1 VFGYN
6 GFGRVFGSSGPAGGG
21 PGGFGPG
28 GGPPG
33 GGPLGPGGFGPGGFG
48 PGGFGGRGG
57 VDEFGGT
64 PGIGR
69 LFNMGMG
76 DQVMWLSLLAGA
88 ALVSGAV
95 VVLRRRRGSD
105 RASAASLVTFG
116 VWAITGYALFAFSSG
131 IFHNYYV
138 SAIAPALAALVGIGA
153 GLVLNGGRVSK
164 VVAALAMAGT
174 AAIEL
179 VLIRRVQVDEWLRVV
194 APLVMLIA
202 AAALAA
208 WAIWP
213 SLGRWRHALI
223 GGGVLAAL
231 LAPAMWVGSAL
242 THAETATFPD
252 ARPGETSAGFDP
264 GGPGGGGPGGGPG
277 GFGAG
282 LDAATI
288 AFLEA
293 HTTTERWIVA
303 VASSQEASAPIIDGH
318 SVMSMGGFSGT
329 DPAMTPDRLAS
340 LVRAGELRFISA
352 GGPVGGPG
360 GFGGPGGPA
369 GPGGFGGAS
378 SITNVVAE
386 ACTAVDDAA
395 VSSTIY
401 DCAGA
406 ADAISRA
413 GDQ

>member
-1 VFGYN
+1 
-6 GFGRVFGSSGPAGGG
+6 
-21 PGGFGPG
+21 
-28 GGPPG
+28 
-33 GGPLGPGGFGPGGFG
+33 
-48 PGGFGGRGG
+48 
-57 VDEFGGT
+57 
-64 PGIGR
+64 
-69 LFNMGMG
+69 MGMG

-88 ALVSGAV
+88 ALVAGGVIAM
-95 VVLRRRRGSD
+95 RRRREGAE

-116 VWAITGYALFAFSSG
+116 VWAVTGYALFAFSSG

-138 SAIAPALAALVGIGA
+138 SAIAPAMAALVGIGA
-153 GLVLNGGRVSK
+153 GLVLNGGRASK
-164 VVAALAMAGT
+164 VVAAVAMAGT

-179 VLIRRVQVDEWLRVV
+179 VLIRRVEADEWLRVV
-194 APLVMLIA
+194 APLVMLLA

-252 ARPGETSAGFDP
+252 ARPGETASGFDP

-303 VASSQEASAPIIDGH
+303 VASSQEASAAIIDGH

-329 DPAMTPDRLAS
+329 DPAMTPARLAS
-340 LVRAGELRFISA
+340 LVRDGELRFISV
-352 GGPVGGPG
+352 GGPAGGPG
-360 GFGGPGGPA
+360 GFGGPGGRA

-378 SITNVVAE
+378 NILNVVSE
-386 ACTAVDDAA
+386 ACTTVDDPA
-395 VSSTIY
+395 VSLTIY

-406 ADAISRA
+406 ADLISRA
-413 GDQ
+413 GQL